1 MQARARSA
9 TTLGVLVMLCLFGIL
24 IGVRALTA
32 DLPDDPLVESSDQQ
46 CENRTVA
53 AGDRIRAGE
62 VTVSVYNA
70 GSRAGAA
77 SQVMTRL
84 QTRGFAEGESGNAP
98 KGTEIIRAQVW
109 ADSPRNSAARL
120 VARHLGT
127 GIKVFGGQPTLG
139 PGIVV
144 VVGNEL
150 EVGKLP
156 AGPKQTRAA
165 GPTKI
170 CSPPVG

>member
-1 MQARARSA
+1 
-9 TTLGVLVMLCLFGIL
+9 MLCLFGIL
-24 IGVRALTA
+24 IGVRALTT

-46 CENRTVA
+46 CEDRTIA
-53 AGDRIRAGE
+53 AGKRIRAGE

-70 GSRAGAA
+70 GTEAGAA
-77 SQVMTRL
+77 SKVMSVL

-120 VARHLGT
+120 VARHLGV
-127 GIKVFGGQPTLG
+127 GIRVFGGKPVLG

-150 EVGKLP
+150 GKLP
-156 AGPKQTRAA
+156 SAPKQVNAA

-170 CSPPVG
+170 CSPPVS